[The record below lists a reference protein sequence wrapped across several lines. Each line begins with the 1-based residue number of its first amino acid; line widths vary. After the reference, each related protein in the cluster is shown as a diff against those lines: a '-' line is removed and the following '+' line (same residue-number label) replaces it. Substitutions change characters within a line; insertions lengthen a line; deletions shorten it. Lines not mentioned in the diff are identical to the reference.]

1 MLVSLLCYVGFLLSL
16 LLIDLSMFLFLF
28 MCEESSFVSV
38 LPGRINFQ
46 NTYEFNWRNSFKNG
60 EVIEEEEDLLKR
72 LKQSKE
78 IDKEIY
84 IWCFTYPLMTLS
96 IQYDIRRT
104 SKDNYP
110 FVIVTKLSSIVITVK
125 HQVKPPYET
134 FSH

>member
-60 EVIEEEEDLLKR
+60 EVIEEEDLLKR

-78 IDKEIY
+78 IKRFIY
-84 IWCFTYPLMTLS
+84 GVLLTLS
-96 IQYDIRRT
+96 
-104 SKDNYP
+104 
-110 FVIVTKLSSIVITVK
+110 
-125 HQVKPPYET
+125 
-134 FSH
+134 

>member
-1 MLVSLLCYVGFLLSL
+1 M
-16 LLIDLSMFLFLF
+16 
-28 MCEESSFVSV
+28 
-38 LPGRINFQ
+38 
-46 NTYEFNWRNSFKNG
+46 
-60 EVIEEEEDLLKR
+60 IEEEEDLLKR

-125 HQVKPPYET
+125 HQVKPYET